1 MDSILY
7 SSANLYE
14 VEKIINCRYFKNK
27 KYYLIKWLCY
37 PINQSTWEPK
47 SNLKNLKYLIDE
59 FESKYP
65 YTIDIN
71 MYNQFCDEVQKNK
84 NLKNKKKINT
94 NSNSEKKLLSKK
106 RNKDIFI
113 DKELDDPYFDKLKAH
128 LYINAKNEHAD
139 EIEKDNNDLI
149 VDLSFNTEQ
158 SEENLIK
165 LSEKEENENIS
176 EKKDK
181 KFKLIMPIV
190 L

>member
-65 YTIDIN
+65 YTIDIS

-84 NLKNKKKINT
+84 NLKNKKKLIQIQILRKNYYL
-94 NSNSEKKLLSKK
+94 KKEIK
-106 RNKDIFI
+106 IF
-113 DKELDDPYFDKLKAH
+113 L
-128 LYINAKNEHAD
+128 
-139 EIEKDNNDLI
+139 
-149 VDLSFNTEQ
+149 
-158 SEENLIK
+158 LIK
-165 LSEKEENENIS
+165 N
-176 EKKDK
+176 
-181 KFKLIMPIV
+181 
-190 L
+190 

>member
-1 MDSILY
+1 
-7 SSANLYE
+7 
-14 VEKIINCRYFKNK
+14 
-27 KYYLIKWLCY
+27 
-37 PINQSTWEPK
+37 
-47 SNLKNLKYLIDE
+47 
-59 FESKYP
+59 
-65 YTIDIN
+65 

-113 DKELDDPYFDKLKAH
+113 DKELNDPYFYKLKAH